1 MTHSLHRYGTEQ
13 SLENDYTFIG
23 RAIKREGFEANLQ
36 KVFEII
42 LSEGPENI
50 GCSSLQKSSA
60 AGVDPKDIAAS
71 FNKTLRFA
79 CSFSS
84 KEKVKRVLKK
94 LKEADA
100 GVSIVIGGL
109 IKEIMEMSK
118 ENGLTP
124 HTANIS
130 LGIFGRKK
138 TLLPEDDVLCITT
151 MCGHGMISAKLSKTV
166 MEKVK
171 SGKLSPKEGS
181 RLLARNC
188 PCGLLNLTRCEDLF
202 ALSEKNFVRS
212 TEL

>member
-1 MTHSLHRYGTEQ
+1 MTHSLHRYGTER

-60 AGVDPKDIAAS
+60 AGVDPKEIAAS

-109 IKEIMEMSK
+109 IREIMEMSK
-118 ENGLTP
+118 ESGLTP
-124 HTANIS
+124 HTANLS
-130 LGIFGRKK
+130 LGIFGKKK
-138 TLLPEDDVLCITT
+138 TSLPEDDVLCITT

-166 MEKVK
+166 MQKVR
-171 SGKLSPKEGS
+171 SGKLSPQEGS

-202 ALSEKNFVRS
+202 AVSEPLDS
-212 TEL
+212 PA